1 VGATGA
7 DGRTGAAD
15 TAEAAI
21 GPLTFGV
28 LGPLALWS
36 PGRPAGLG
44 EPRQRAVLGVLLI
57 EVGQTVAIER
67 LVELVWGA
75 PAPATARK
83 AVQGYVSRLRR
94 LLDGA
99 PRVILRTEH
108 DGYRLDCPSDEVDLH
123 RFQRLVRP
131 AQAEPAPAL
140 RRDLLDEAL
149 ALWRGPA
156 LADVG
161 SRRMRDE
168 MAPVLEEER
177 LAALEDRFDA
187 DLRLGCESR
196 TIGPLRAM
204 VAEHPFRERSAGL
217 LMVALHRCGR
227 SSEAAEVFRALRHRL
242 VRDIGMEPSQMLT
255 AVHRAI
261 LAGQPVLPPPAPVA
275 HADPRRNLLDA
286 IGRVSAAHV
295 DVLIDLGERHWRGGD
310 VDRALS
316 CFHAARALAGD
327 GHDQRQ
333 FERASTLIAIVH
345 AAIGDRTALR
355 LPAGGQ

>member
-1 VGATGA
+1 M
-7 DGRTGAAD
+7 
-15 TAEAAI
+15 
-21 GPLTFGV
+21 
-28 LGPLALWS
+28 
-36 PGRPAGLG
+36 
-44 EPRQRAVLGVLLI
+44 LGVLLI
-57 EVGQTVAIER
+57 EVGRTVPTER

-94 LLDGA
+94 LLGA
-99 PRVILRTEH
+99 APWAVLRTEH

-123 RFQRLVRP
+123 RFHRLVRQ
-131 AQAEPAPAL
+131 AQAQPAPAL
-140 RRDLLDEAL
+140 RRGLLDEAL
-149 ALWRGPA
+149 GLWRGPA
-156 LADVG
+156 LADLG

-168 MAPVLEEER
+168 LAPVLEEER

-204 VAEHPFRERSAGL
+204 VAEHPLRERSAGL

-242 VRDIGMEPSQMLT
+242 VRDIGMEPSQMLG

-261 LAGQPVLPPPAPVA
+261 LAGLPVLPPPAPA
-275 HADPRRNLLDA
+275 THEDPRRNLLDS

-295 DVLIDLGERHWRGGD
+295 DVLIDLGERHRRGGD
-310 VDRALS
+310 LDRALA
-316 CFHAARALAGD
+316 CFHAARALSRD
-327 GHDQRQ
+327 GHDQRE
-333 FERASTLIAIVH
+333 FERASKLIEVVH
-345 AAIGDRTALR
+345 AALGDRTLV
-355 LPAGGQ
+355 L